1 MTKKQRFC
9 RKEKQMKKSEIFCF
23 LENRA
28 GDYGSRRAALSS
40 KFMEMRP
47 EVRYSAPKPLSSYS
61 FVLEMRNTQKPA
73 NVWTWFRETLPNDD
87 LPLYPDMESFLQIKL
102 PASFYDFASSLK
114 GSQKKFAICAYIVDR
129 NTGTQA
135 KLFESNERYSS
146 YLDLQEEETELINAR
161 TSDKCRGLIGMEDK
175 SWLDIAVFNA
185 GTLKSRD
192 IVLDFCIVFKKY
204 DKDAEGLLSN
214 HTVESPTQSM
224 EYLARIYL
232 ENDYV

>member
-1 MTKKQRFC
+1 MDWVHFDIGPCLPFTELESLQNGFLVSFHWRRPAMTKKQRFC

-114 GSQKKFAICAYIVDR
+114 GSQKNFAICA
-129 NTGTQA
+129 
-135 KLFESNERYSS
+135 
-146 YLDLQEEETELINAR
+146 
-161 TSDKCRGLIGMEDK
+161 
-175 SWLDIAVFNA
+175 
-185 GTLKSRD
+185 
-192 IVLDFCIVFKKY
+192 
-204 DKDAEGLLSN
+204 
-214 HTVESPTQSM
+214 
-224 EYLARIYL
+224 
-232 ENDYV
+232 